1 MEGQKEQRLD
11 GIRGLNLTISI
22 RKENKSYTDWG
33 KKNIKMSLLTDD
45 MRKT

>member
-22 RKENKSYTDWG
+22 VTYKWRAYPSKANVRQKYQDL
-33 KKNIKMSLLTDD
+33 K
-45 MRKT
+45 